1 MNNYPLEPVWH
12 KNMQPDMPGGLAVLG
27 SMTERMQQASKQCF
41 QVKPLSQTFKS
52 PRQSEALLLSISKYK
67 GLMVREVYLLCDDQ
81 ICMFARSLFP
91 IATLFGK
98 SWQLQYLGKKP
109 LGTLLFSDPNLGR
122 SPFDFALLRDGDEDY
137 HKATMHLRV
146 KPKTLWAR
154 RSVFYWQQKEL
165 MVEEVFL
172 PHLLN
177 KISNVSV

>member
-1 MNNYPLEPVWH
+1 
-12 KNMQPDMPGGLAVLG
+12 
-27 SMTERMQQASKQCF
+27 
-41 QVKPLSQTFKS
+41 
-52 PRQSEALLLSISKYK
+52 
-67 GLMVREVYLLCDDQ
+67 MVREVYLLFDDQ

-91 IATLFGK
+91 IATLLGK
-98 SWQLQYLGKKP
+98 GWQLQYLGEKP
-109 LGTLLFSDPNLGR
+109 LGTLLFGDPNLDR
-122 SPFDFALLRDGDEDY
+122 SPFDFALLRAGDEDY
-137 HKATMHLRV
+137 DKAIMHLRV